1 MKQSNMKEKVLLI
14 GNGINTINNSYTWK
28 NLIQNLIDFI
38 GAGGRISFEGKPFPL
53 LYEQIVTKSIKK
65 KIPESEIKKFIAK
78 EVKKLRPNSIHER
91 IYNTGFSNILTTNY
105 EYTFES
111 LSNSQDKITDNG
123 VIKQK
128 TYSLFRHNLINYLK
142 IWHIHGEA
150 NVSNSIMLGYEHY
163 SGYLQNMRE
172 YVISGKKFTN
182 YQTGPLKEKI
192 ENDSFTNECW
202 IDFFFTNDIHII
214 GLTLDY
220 VEIHLWWLL
229 TSRARR
235 IQEGKITK
243 PNTVFYYY
251 PKEYEKDINHKL
263 DLLESSQVQ
272 TFAIKK
278 DNDWELYYNK
288 IIDRIIAL

>member
-1 MKQSNMKEKVLLI
+1 MNDKVLLI
-14 GNGINTINNSYTWK
+14 GNGINTINNNDYTWK
-28 NLIQNLIDFI
+28 NLIENLIDFI
-38 GAGGRISFEGKPFPL
+38 GAGKRIGFEGKPFPL

-65 KIPESEIKKFIAK
+65 KIPESEVKKFIAK
-78 EVKKLRPNSIHER
+78 EVEKLQPNSIHER
-91 IYNTGFSNILTTNY
+91 ILDVGFANVLTTNY
-105 EYTFES
+105 DYTFENINGTNKKFS
-111 LSNSQDKITDNG
+111 DDG

-128 TYSLFRHNLINYLK
+128 TYSLFRNNLIDNQR

-172 YVISGKKFTN
+172 YVISGKKFTK

-192 ENDSFTNECW
+192 ANNSFTKECW
-202 IDFFFTNDIHII
+202 IDFFFTNDVHILR
-214 GLTLDY
+214 LTLDY

-235 IQEGKITK
+235 IQEGQITS

-251 PKEYEKDINHKL
+251 PEEYEKEINHNL

-278 DNDWELYYNK
+278 ENDWEKYYNK
-288 IIDRIIAL
+288 IIDKIIAL